1 MTEWQDSQSS
11 SRAGLQQRLRALID
25 DEKPAR
31 RQLSSD
37 EQTRLNK
44 LENIL
49 EQMRRGE
56 NVQNRQL
63 QRWLLPEEFEE
74 LGLAWQEQQE
84 LRLEMADKPSDLVKY
99 EKKLAKAIFFYNRA
113 ESYSAKGKTATAKK
127 LYDSCDTLCE
137 EAVEILQEILHFD
150 PSLRTWFDRDCD
162 FGPGSELS
170 ADISSLPRLVSSRS
184 HEKQRG
190 NSRVVKKLDV
200 KIAVVE
206 RAIDGIG
213 RH

>member
-1 MTEWQDSQSS
+1 MSECLDS
-11 SRAGLQQRLRALID
+11 RKTRCGNFRKLLQERIEQAS
-25 DEKPAR
+25 PR
-31 RQLSSD
+31 RQLTAG
-37 EQTRLNK
+37 QAKRLAK
-44 LENIL
+44 LEIIADKL
-49 EQMRRGE
+49 KRGE

-63 QRWLLPEEFEE
+63 QRWLLEDEYAE

-99 EKKLAKAIFFYNRA
+99 EKKLTKAIFFYNRA
-113 ESYSAKGKTATAKK
+113 ESYGAKGRISTAKK
-127 LYDSCDTLCE
+127 LYNSCDTLCE
-137 EAVEILQEILHFD
+137 QAIEILQEILHFD

>member
-11 SRAGLQQRLRALID
+11 SKAGLQQRLRALID
-25 DEKPAR
+25 AAKPER
-31 RQLSSD
+31 RQLSAD
-37 EQTRLNK
+37 EQTRLSK

-74 LGLAWQEQQE
+74 LELAWQEQKE
-84 LRLEMADKPSDLVKY
+84 IRLEMADKPSDLVKY

-113 ESYSAKGKTATAKK
+113 ESYGAKGRISTAKK
-127 LYDSCDTLCE
+127 LYNSCDTLCE
-137 EAVEILQEILHFD
+137 EAIEILQEILHFD

-184 HEKQRG
+184 HEKQRSA
-190 NSRVVKKLDV
+190 SRVVKKLDV

>member
-1 MTEWQDSQSS
+1 M
-11 SRAGLQQRLRALID
+11 
-25 DEKPAR
+25 
-31 RQLSSD
+31 
-37 EQTRLNK
+37 
-44 LENIL
+44 
-49 EQMRRGE
+49 
-56 NVQNRQL
+56 QNRQL